1 MRGRFSTGSGGARA
15 PPAERR
21 TFRHLCPPASPTRA
35 GSPVAPGHPK
45 SRASTR
51 RQPRGASMTRHH
63 LRFVLR
69 QWIEHQNPANLR
81 LHVWSNGAAWLGL
94 TTALSQVPVPV
105 AVPLLGPSVGA
116 WFVALSVL
124 YWAPADPLTAVL
136 VGLMSI
142 GWAHLPVTL
151 WGPG

>member
-1 MRGRFSTGSGGARA
+1 MNSHH
-15 PPAERR
+15 
-21 TFRHLCPPASPTRA
+21 FRL
-35 GSPVAPGHPK
+35 
-45 SRASTR
+45 
-51 RQPRGASMTRHH
+51 
-63 LRFVLR
+63 VLR

-105 AVPLLGPSVGA
+105 TFPLLGPSVGA

-124 YWAPADPLTAVL
+124 YWIPADPLTAVL
-136 VGLMSI
+136 VGLMSV

-151 WGPG
+151 WGPGCGLGLGAALPLAVFVAAGLAALFAQSSYPQHPWYSSDEPRGRAALWDTAA